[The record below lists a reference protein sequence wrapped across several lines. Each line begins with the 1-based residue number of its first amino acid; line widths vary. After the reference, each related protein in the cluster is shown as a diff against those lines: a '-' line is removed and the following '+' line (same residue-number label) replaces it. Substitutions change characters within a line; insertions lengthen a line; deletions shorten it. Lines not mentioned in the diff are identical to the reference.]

1 MKNKLNWLIM
11 AWFAMSS
18 SSSTYAQE
26 LFTYTEPASNMAA
39 RSIGLRMNNTFMV
52 DESSKNINWHVLPEL
67 MFGLTRNWMVHV
79 EGFLSNR
86 NGRFTAE
93 GGSLYAKYRLFS
105 VDDVHAHT
113 RVALYGL
120 YAKNNSDVHQDA
132 IDLRGHNSG
141 SELGAV
147 FTQLIH
153 KVAMSGSVAWIRGAD
168 NRPKDGYKL
177 PSIHRDAVAYTA
189 SIGKLMLPKEYISY
203 DQVNLNLMVEALGQT
218 NLHSGKSFVD
228 LAPVVQLIIQSRMRV
243 DLGYR
248 FPLVNDLSR
257 TASRG
262 VMLRLEYNW
271 FNAY

>member
-1 MKNKLNWLIM
+1 MKKKLNWLFM
-11 AWFAMSS
+11 AWMFLVAESPLH
-18 SSSTYAQE
+18 AQE
-26 LFTYTEPASNMAA
+26 LFAYTEPASNMAA
-39 RSIGLRMNNTFMV
+39 KSIGLRMNNTFMV
-52 DESSKNINWHVLPEL
+52 DESSKQINWHLLPEL
-67 MFGLTRNWMVHV
+67 MFGLTRNWMVHA

-86 NGRFTAE
+86 NGRFIAE

-120 YAKNNSDVHQDA
+120 IAKNNSDVHQDA

-141 SELGAV
+141 AELGAV
-147 FTQLIH
+147 VTQLIH
-153 KVAMSGSVAWIRGAD
+153 KVALSGSVAWIRGAD
-168 NRPKDGYKL
+168 NRQKEGYKL
-177 PSIHRDAVAYTA
+177 PSIHRDAIAYTA

-228 LAPVVQLIIQSRMRV
+228 LAPVAQLILKSRMRV
-243 DLGYR
+243 DFGYR
-248 FPLVNDLSR
+248 FPVVSDLSR
-257 TASRG
+257 SASRG
-262 VMLRLEYNW
+262 ALIRLEYNW

>member
-1 MKNKLNWLIM
+1 M
-11 AWFAMSS
+11 AWFVMMASS
-18 SSSTYAQE
+18 PVHAQE

-52 DESSKNINWHVLPEL
+52 DESSKKINWHVLPEL
-67 MFGLTRNWMVHV
+67 MFGLTRNWMVHA
-79 EGFLSNR
+79 EAFLSNR
-86 NGRFTAE
+86 NGRFTTE
-93 GGSLYAKYRLFS
+93 GGSLYVKYRLLS

-141 SELGAV
+141 SEMGIV
-147 FTQLIH
+147 VTQLIH
-153 KVAMSGSVAWIRGAD
+153 KVAMSGSFAWIRGAD
-168 NRPKDGYKL
+168 NRPKEGYKL
-177 PSIHRDAVAYTA
+177 SAVHRDALAYTA

-262 VMLRLEYNW
+262 AMIRLEYNW